1 MKTFFLASPM
11 LNKMLPFNILLVQQF
26 HLCLILTYSN
36 VEIHIYTHK
45 YTHTW
50 KLSYIN
56 PDIFRSERL
65 RDFRIVTH
73 VDRSSWYSASRL
85 ADSKALPF
93 PFSYTVSLSLLFN
106 TKNNNST
113 YIISFFKV
121 PSHILLLSV
130 TSTTP
135 LESRTGHI
143 IFSVLRDRKLG
154 LKHFPIEGGK
164 HF

>member
-26 HLCLILTYSN
+26 HLCLLLTYSN

-45 YTHTW
+45 HTHTW
-50 KLSYIN
+50 KLSYIK

-65 RDFRIVTH
+65 RDFHIVTH

-93 PFSYTVSLSLLFN
+93 PFSYTVSLLFFLIL
-106 TKNNNST
+106 K
-113 YIISFFKV
+113 II
-121 PSHILLLSV
+121 
-130 TSTTP
+130 TP
-135 LESRTGHI
+135 LTSFHFSKCLHI
-143 IFSVLRDRKLG
+143 SSCCLWQAQLLWKVGQVILFSLCYEIGNLAENVSQ
-154 LKHFPIEGGK
+154 
-164 HF
+164 